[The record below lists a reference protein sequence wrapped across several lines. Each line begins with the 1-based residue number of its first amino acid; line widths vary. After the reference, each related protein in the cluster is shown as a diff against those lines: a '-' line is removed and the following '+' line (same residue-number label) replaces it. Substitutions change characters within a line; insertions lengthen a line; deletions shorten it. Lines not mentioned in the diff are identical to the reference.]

1 MDTIPARPAVA
12 GPYRLLLTSLEKR
25 IWLPDINPSFYHAV
39 ELGLSIAYLY
49 AATPATKGMLLAAIL
64 LLDWVDGATAR
75 RFRGGSRTGYII
87 DTLTD
92 RVSEGFIFA
101 AEAQRPLGQA
111 FFVLW
116 LLNCALTYYSI
127 RSNRHTSLA
136 LRFAYLVALVVH
148 AMWPGL
154 W

>member
-1 MDTIPARPAVA
+1 MDTIPARPPVA

-25 IWLPDINPSFYHAV
+25 IWLPDINPSFYHASG
-39 ELGLSIAYLY
+39 LGLSIVYLY
-49 AATPATKGMLLAAIL
+49 ATTPATKSVLLAAIL
-64 LLDWVDGATAR
+64 ILDWVDGATAR
-75 RFRGGSRTGYII
+75 RFRGGSRPGYFI

-101 AEAQRPLGQA
+101 AEAQSMLGQA
-111 FFVLW
+111 FFLLW

-127 RSNRHTSLA
+127 RSNRHTLLP
-136 LRFAYLVALVVH
+136 LRFVYLIVLVVH
-148 AMWPGL
+148 GSWPGL

>member
-1 MDTIPARPAVA
+1 
-12 GPYRLLLTSLEKR
+12 LLASLEKR
-25 IWLPDINPSFYHAV
+25 IWLPDVNPAFYHAS
-39 ELGLSIAYLY
+39 ELALSIVYLY
-49 AATPATKGMLLAAIL
+49 AAAPAVKITLLAAIL

-75 RFRGGSRTGYII
+75 RFRGGSRSGYII

-92 RVSEGFIFA
+92 RASEGFIFA
-101 AEAQRPLGQA
+101 AEAQSLPGQA
-111 FFVLW
+111 FFLLW

-127 RSNRHTSLA
+127 RTNRHISLA

-148 AMWPGL
+148 ALWPGL